1 MARLYLPEYPNVS
14 RRPREDGPQVGT
26 DLDCLPP
33 DFLADPYPYY
43 SRLRTEDPVHIGRRG
58 VWILTRYD
66 DVALVLR
73 DLRFGRKAFTAAMGA
88 SSADPAD
95 SGMGVSM
102 LFQDPPDHTRLR
114 ALVSEAFTPSLV
126 PALRQH
132 TRQVADALLDRVRDA
147 GAMDLIADFAFPL
160 PVYVISE
167 ILGVPAADRDLFR
180 QWSLDIARGLDSPP
194 ASPAFER
201 NAAAQVEITAYFRAL
216 IAERRKC
223 PQTDLVTRLI
233 AAETAGDRLTE
244 SELLDLCSLLFF
256 TGHQTTINLI
266 GNGILALLR
275 HPMELRRLR
284 DHPGLLPGA
293 VEELLR
299 YDSPVQ
305 RTGRMANTS
314 VEIGGKTIPKG
325 AVVLA
330 MLGAANRDPA
340 KFPDPARLD
349 IARRENRHLA
359 FGSGARFCLGA
370 PLARLEGS
378 IAIGTLLRRL
388 PELALTSRRASWRNS
403 AEVRGLQEFPV
414 TF

>member
-1 MARLYLPEYPNVS
+1 M
-14 RRPREDGPQVGT
+14 
-26 DLDCLPP
+26 PP

-43 SRLRTEDPVHIGRRG
+43 SRLRTEDPVHISSRG
-58 VWILTRYD
+58 IWTLTRYD

-73 DLRFGRKAFTAAMGA
+73 DPRFGRKAFAAAMGA
-88 SSADPAD
+88 SSADPSG
-95 SGMGVSM
+95 SGMAVSL
-102 LFQDPPDHTRLR
+102 LFQDPPDHTSLR
-114 ALVSEAFTPSLV
+114 ALANEAFTPSLV
-126 PALRQH
+126 PTLREHIQ
-132 TRQVADALLDRVRDA
+132 QVADGLLDRVRDA

-180 QWSLDIARGLDSPP
+180 QWSLDITRGLGSPP

-201 NAAAQVEITAYFRAL
+201 NAAAQLEVAAYFRDL

-233 AAETAGDRLTE
+233 VAEAAGDRLTE
-244 SELLDLCSLLFF
+244 FEVLDLCSLVFF
-256 TGHQTTINLI
+256 TGHQTAINLI
-266 GNGILALLR
+266 GNGMLALLH
-275 HPMELRRLR
+275 HPTELRRLH
-284 DHPGLLPGA
+284 DDPGLLPGA

-305 RTGRMANTS
+305 RTGRMANTG

-340 KFPDPARLD
+340 RFPDPGSLD
-349 IARRENRHLA
+349 ITRRENRHLA

-370 PLARLEGS
+370 PLARLEGN

-388 PELALTSRRASWRNS
+388 PKLALTSRTASWRNS
-403 AEVRGLQEFPV
+403 HRSSRLTGTSSDF
-414 TF
+414 

>member
-1 MARLYLPEYPNVS
+1 
-14 RRPREDGPQVGT
+14 
-26 DLDCLPP
+26 LPP
-33 DFLADPYPYY
+33 DFLADPYTYY
-43 SRLRTEDPVHIGRRG
+43 SRLRTEDPVQIGRRG
-58 VWILTRYD
+58 VWTLTRYD

-73 DLRFGRKAFTAAMGA
+73 DLRFGRKAFTDAMGA
-88 SSADPAD
+88 NADPAG
-95 SGMGVSM
+95 SGMAASM

-114 ALVSEAFTPSLV
+114 ALVSKAFTPSLV
-126 PALRQH
+126 LALREHIQ
-132 TRQVADALLDRVRDA
+132 QVADGLLDRVRDA
-147 GAMDLIADFAFPL
+147 DAMDLIADFAFPL

-180 QWSLDIARGLDSPP
+180 QCSLDIARGLDSPP

-201 NAAAQVEITAYFRAL
+201 NAAAQVEITAYFHGL

-233 AAETAGDRLTE
+233 AAEVAGDRLTE
-244 SELLDLCSLLFF
+244 FELLDLCSLLFF

-266 GNGILALLR
+266 GNGMLALLR
-275 HPMELRRLR
+275 HPMEMQRLQN
-284 DHPGLLPGA
+284 DPDLLPGA

-299 YDSPVQ
+299 YESPVQ
-305 RTGRMANTS
+305 RTGRLANIG
-314 VEIGGKTIPKG
+314 VQIGGKTIPKG

-340 KFPDPARLD
+340 KFLDPDRLD
-349 IARRENRHLA
+349 ITRRENRHLA

-370 PLARLEGS
+370 LLARLEGN

-388 PELALTSRRASWRNS
+388 PKLALTSQTAAWRNS
-403 AEVRGLQEFPV
+403 TEVRGLQEFPV
-414 TF
+414 TFS

>member
-1 MARLYLPEYPNVS
+1 
-14 RRPREDGPQVGT
+14 
-26 DLDCLPP
+26 LPP

-58 VWILTRYD
+58 VWTLTRYD

-73 DLRFGRKAFTAAMGA
+73 DLRFGRKAFRDAMSA
-88 SSADPAD
+88 SSADPAG
-95 SGMGVSM
+95 SGMAVSM

-114 ALVSEAFTPSLV
+114 TLVSKAFTPSLV
-126 PALRQH
+126 PVLREHIQ
-132 TRQVADALLDRVRDA
+132 QVADGLLDRVRDV
-147 GAMDLIADFAFPL
+147 GAIDLIADFAFPL

-167 ILGVPAADRDLFR
+167 ILGVPVADRDLVR
-180 QWSLDIARGLDSPP
+180 QWSLDIARGLDS
-194 ASPAFER
+194 SPTSPVFER
-201 NAAAQVEITAYFRAL
+201 NAAAQVEITAYFRGL

-233 AAETAGDRLTE
+233 AAEAAGDRLTE
-244 SELLDLCSLLFF
+244 FEILALCSLLFF

-266 GNGILALLR
+266 GNGMLALLR
-275 HPMELRRLR
+275 HPMELRRLH
-284 DHPGLLPGA
+284 DGPDLLPCA

-305 RTGRMANTS
+305 RTGRMANTG

-330 MLGAANRDPA
+330 MLGATNRDPA
-340 KFPDPARLD
+340 KFLNPGRLD
-349 IARRENRHLA
+349 ITRRENRHLA

-370 PLARLEGS
+370 MLARLEGN

-388 PELALTSRRASWRNS
+388 PKLALTSRTAAWRNS
-403 AEVRGLQEFPV
+403 TEVRGLQEFPV

>member
-1 MARLYLPEYPNVS
+1 
-14 RRPREDGPQVGT
+14 
-26 DLDCLPP
+26 LPP

-58 VWILTRYD
+58 VWTLTRYD

-73 DLRFGRKAFTAAMGA
+73 DLRFGRKAFTDAMGA
-88 SSADPAD
+88 SSADPAS
-95 SGMGVSM
+95 SGLAVSM
-102 LFQDPPDHTRLR
+102 LFQDPPEHTRLR
-114 ALVSEAFTPSLV
+114 ALVSKAFTPSLV
-126 PALRQH
+126 PALREHIQ
-132 TRQVADALLDRVRDA
+132 QVADGLLDRARDA
-147 GAMDLIADFAFPL
+147 GTMDLIADFAFPL

-180 QWSLDIARGLDSPP
+180 HWSLDTVHGLDSPP
-194 ASPAFER
+194 TSSSFER
-201 NAAAQVEITAYFRAL
+201 NAAAQVEITAYFRGL

-233 AAETAGDRLTE
+233 AAEEAGDRLTE
-244 SELLDLCSLLFF
+244 FELLDLCGLLFF
-256 TGHQTTINLI
+256 TGHQTTVNLI
-266 GNGILALLR
+266 GNGMLALLR
-275 HPMELRRLR
+275 HPLELRRLQ
-284 DHPGLLPGA
+284 DDSDLLPGA

-314 VEIGGKTIPKG
+314 VEVGGKTIPKG

-340 KFPDPARLD
+340 KFPDPGRLD
-349 IARRENRHLA
+349 IGRRENRHLA
-359 FGSGARFCLGA
+359 FGFGVRFCLGA
-370 PLARLEGS
+370 LLARLEGD

-388 PELALTSRRASWRNS
+388 PKLALTSQTAAWRNS
-403 AEVRGLQEFPV
+403 TEVRGLQEFPL

>member
-1 MARLYLPEYPNVS
+1 
-14 RRPREDGPQVGT
+14 
-26 DLDCLPP
+26 LPP

-58 VWILTRYD
+58 VWTLTRYD

-73 DLRFGRKAFTAAMGA
+73 DLRFGRKAFTDAIGA
-88 SSADPAD
+88 SSADPAG
-95 SGMGVSM
+95 SGMAVSM

-126 PALRQH
+126 PALREHIQ
-132 TRQVADALLDRVRDA
+132 QVADGLLERLRDA

-180 QWSLDIARGLDSPP
+180 HWSLDIARGLDSPP
-194 ASPAFER
+194 TSPSFER
-201 NAAAQVEITAYFRAL
+201 NAAAQVEITAYFGGL

-223 PQTDLVTRLI
+223 PRTDLVTRLI
-233 AAETAGDRLTE
+233 AAEEAGDRLTE
-244 SELLDLCSLLFF
+244 FELLDLCSLLFF
-256 TGHQTTINLI
+256 TGHQTTVNLI
-266 GNGILALLR
+266 GNGMLALLR
-275 HPMELRRLR
+275 HPMELRRLH
-284 DHPGLLPGA
+284 DDPDLLPGA

-305 RTGRMANTS
+305 RTGRMANTG
-314 VEIGGKTIPKG
+314 VEVGGKTIPKG

-340 KFPDPARLD
+340 KFPDPGRLD
-349 IARRENRHLA
+349 ITRRENRHLA

-370 PLARLEGS
+370 LLARLEGN

-388 PELALTSRRASWRNS
+388 PKLALTSRTAAWRNS
-403 AEVRGLQEFPV
+403 TEVRGLQEFPV